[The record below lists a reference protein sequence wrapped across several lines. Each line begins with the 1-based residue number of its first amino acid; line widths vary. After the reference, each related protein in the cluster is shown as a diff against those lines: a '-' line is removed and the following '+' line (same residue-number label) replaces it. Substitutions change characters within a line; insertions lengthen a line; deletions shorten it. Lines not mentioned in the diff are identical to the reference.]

1 MTLVKRRAPWAPW
14 LIMLALMLAL
24 PVSSQA
30 GLEEANL
37 GSGGQP
43 LDVKSLVTSGRITV
57 IEFFSPA
64 CPPCLRLA
72 PLMERLAAARRDL
85 AVKKLDINR
94 PGVRGIDWQSP
105 LAQQYQIRSVP
116 YFMIFNSRRKLT
128 ATGREAAQQV
138 EEWLR
143 EAGILK

>member
-105 LAQQYQIRSVP
+105 LAQQNQIRSVP

>member
-1 MTLVKRRAPWAPW
+1 
-14 LIMLALMLAL
+14 MLALMLAL

-105 LAQQYQIRSVP
+105 LAQQNQIRSVP